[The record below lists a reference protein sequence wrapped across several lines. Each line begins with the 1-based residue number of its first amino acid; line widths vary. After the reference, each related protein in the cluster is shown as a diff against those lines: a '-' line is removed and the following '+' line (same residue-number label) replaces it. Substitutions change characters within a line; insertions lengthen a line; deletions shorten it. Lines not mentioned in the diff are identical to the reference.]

1 LDYSQEER
9 VDMSAFVL
17 ACYMATVASGS
28 IYFKSIRD
36 CLFYSE
42 HLSGQ
47 QLETKDGIKQY
58 NCMCK
63 LVPQIDPE
71 KVRVY

>member
-1 LDYSQEER
+1 
-9 VDMSAFVL
+9 
-17 ACYMATVASGS
+17 MATVASGS

-36 CLFYSE
+36 CLFYSK

-47 QLETKDGIKQY
+47 QLETKDGIKEY

-71 KVRVY
+71 KVRIY

>member
-1 LDYSQEER
+1 
-9 VDMSAFVL
+9 MSAFVL

-36 CLFYSE
+36 CLFYSK

-47 QLETKDGIKQY
+47 QLETKDGIKEVVKDKTELIY
-58 NCMCK
+58 K
-63 LVPQIDPE
+63 KRE
-71 KVRVY
+71 